1 MVQDFVNGY
10 ALVFVGDSKQCVA
23 VDLRIAQGRAV
34 TTTFTSAVSK
44 GPREGFT
51 EDIKVNLALVRKR
64 LKTEKLRTIN
74 LTVGKYTNTSVAIC
88 YLETIADISIV
99 NNIAQTIKSINID
112 GITDSSQIAR
122 LLDKENTLM
131 FRRVGD
137 TEKPDVAV
145 GKMLEGR
152 IAVIVDGSPIVLT
165 LPYMFIEDLQGPE
178 DYFQNATTTS
188 VSRALRAIAVVASA
202 FLPSLYVSL
211 QLYNYQIIPLKFLVT
226 ITKATQTIPFS
237 PLSEMLLVLVLFDIL
252 REANMRMPSA
262 AGFSLSLVGAIVLG
276 DAAVNA
282 GLLGAPAV
290 VIGALSGIGL
300 YTMPDNTVLL
310 SIVRLFV
317 TFLGGLMGLLGVILA
332 CLALLCYAVELGS
345 YKTPYLAPYAPII
358 ESDKQDSIMKSD
370 LTKLSERPVAVST
383 ENRTRFTEDK

>member
-1 MVQDFVNGY
+1 
-10 ALVFVGDSKQCVA
+10 
-23 VDLRIAQGRAV
+23 
-34 TTTFTSAVSK
+34 
-44 GPREGFT
+44 
-51 EDIKVNLALVRKR
+51 
-64 LKTEKLRTIN
+64 
-74 LTVGKYTNTSVAIC
+74 KYTNTSVAIC